1 MLDLVINLL
10 IYIIIIDCGLKVV
23 NLNFIVKV
31 FLCEG
36 ILKMLLQENDL
47 MDDDDFE
54 KLLFE
59 GKFVNENIFEFF
71 F

>member
-36 ILKMLLQENDL
+36 ILKMLL
-47 MDDDDFE
+47 
-54 KLLFE
+54 
-59 GKFVNENIFEFF
+59 
-71 F
+71 